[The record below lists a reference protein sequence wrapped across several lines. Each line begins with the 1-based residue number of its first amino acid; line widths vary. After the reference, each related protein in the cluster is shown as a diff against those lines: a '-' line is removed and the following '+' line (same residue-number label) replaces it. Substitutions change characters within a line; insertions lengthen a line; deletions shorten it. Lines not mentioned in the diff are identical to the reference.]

1 MSDQFWGFVR
11 DVTMIAG
18 ELLFFLLLETED
30 TKRHSKVKTVS
41 KVFTFGDAQGECAFE
56 YDSDTRAITLVNS
69 SQDVLCTCTFAR
81 VTPNG
86 VTTDYIEVPANQ
98 NREVTS
104 YFQNY
109 LDGGTCGLNAVTSPA
124 GSGNVVHAAT
134 LSLNSFPLNEAAQF
148 SFGNLVFTPQSTSLQ
163 IQNNSGQTYI
173 INTTFAFQDD
183 ASSFAVSANVAP
195 NASLTVPYPDA
206 IQIPTA
212 ESIIDNLTI
221 EITLGSLSLRRK
233 AAFGALVGDDD
244 AYGPIVL
251 YSTQCM
257 AQDLVIT
264 VLGGSSV
271 VVSQR
276 LNGEATQEWY
286 FQPIF
291 SPPLIGFQM
300 YAQANNTNYYI
311 KYNGNGQKLTV
322 VNFPANDPTLV
333 WIITRDT
340 KSGDYYLQP
349 SSNLGS
355 CMDLNHGNCEQGNFV
370 QGYGINHHAN
380 QQWHIMPS

>member
-124 GSGNVVHAAT
+124 GSG
-134 LSLNSFPLNEAAQF
+134 
-148 SFGNLVFTPQSTSLQ
+148 
-163 IQNNSGQTYI
+163 
-173 INTTFAFQDD
+173 
-183 ASSFAVSANVAP
+183 
-195 NASLTVPYPDA
+195 
-206 IQIPTA
+206 
-212 ESIIDNLTI
+212 
-221 EITLGSLSLRRK
+221 
-233 AAFGALVGDDD
+233 
-244 AYGPIVL
+244 
-251 YSTQCM
+251 
-257 AQDLVIT
+257 
-264 VLGGSSV
+264 
-271 VVSQR
+271 
-276 LNGEATQEWY
+276 
-286 FQPIF
+286 
-291 SPPLIGFQM
+291 
-300 YAQANNTNYYI
+300 
-311 KYNGNGQKLTV
+311 
-322 VNFPANDPTLV
+322 
-333 WIITRDT
+333 
-340 KSGDYYLQP
+340 
-349 SSNLGS
+349 
-355 CMDLNHGNCEQGNFV
+355 
-370 QGYGINHHAN
+370 
-380 QQWHIMPS
+380 